1 MWNGEIEMNDNGLAL
16 FAGVAASARAYAL
29 DWKRQ
34 TGGKIVAT
42 FPMHFPAEMIHA
54 AGALPVVLQE
64 VAEEITVGHGA
75 IYPFYCGF
83 SRSAVDQAL
92 KGDLD
97 FADAIVLGDTCV
109 QILGAA
115 DVVRMEM
122 PDVPVYF
129 FQLLACMRDNWT
141 FENVSETVAK
151 ARRGVER
158 LLDTAIS
165 DDALRASIALFNHNR
180 ALMREIYDIR
190 RGNPGILTGGE
201 LQAIVKSSMIMDKA
215 DHNAALEALLP
226 QLRAMAAGDDRRTR
240 VFVSGH
246 MCHAPKPEILALI
259 EEAGGVI
266 ADDDLYTG
274 FRHIAT
280 DVDATG
286 DPVAALTRAYVARN
300 EKVPDPTKIDP
311 EVDWDGY
318 LLRAVA
324 AARAQGMI
332 VLMPKYC
339 EPHMYYYPEIK
350 EAFEAQGVPHL
361 LIETDHEEL
370 PQETLRTRIETFIE
384 LLREREPA

>member
-1 MWNGEIEMNDNGLAL
+1 MSISSAILPFSTA
-16 FAGVAASARAYAL
+16 AASARHYAL
-29 DWKRQ
+29 DWKQR
-34 TGGKIVAT
+34 TGGKVVGA
-42 FPMHFPAEMIHA
+42 FPMHFPAEVIHA

-64 VAEEITVGHGA
+64 VNEEITVGHGM

-92 KGDLD
+92 KGELD
-97 FADAIVLGDTCV
+97 FADGIVLGDTCV

-122 PDVPVYF
+122 PDLPVYF

-141 FENVSETVAK
+141 IENVSETIAK

-158 LLDTAIS
+158 MLETTIS
-165 DDALRASIALFNHNR
+165 DAALWSSIALFNRNR
-180 ALMREIYDIR
+180 QLLREVYALRRRNPDI
-190 RGNPGILTGGE
+190 ITGSQ
-201 LQAIVKSSMIMDKA
+201 LQAIVQSSMIMDKA
-215 DHNAALEALLP
+215 EHNALLEPLVA
-226 QLRAMAAGDDRRTR
+226 QLMADTGTDTRRTR

-246 MCHAPKPEILALI
+246 MCHAPKAELLGMI
-259 EEAGGVI
+259 EEVGGVI

-274 FRHIAT
+274 FRYIST
-280 DVDATG
+280 DIEGDGTG
-286 DPVAALTRAYVARN
+286 DPVMAMTLGYVARN
-300 EKVPDPTKIDP
+300 AAVPDPTKIDP

-318 LLRAVA
+318 LLRAMEA
-324 AARAQGMI
+324 SRSQGLI

-350 EAFEAQGVPHL
+350 EAFEARGIPHL

-370 PQETLRTRIETFIE
+370 PVETLRTRIETFVE
-384 LLREREPA
+384 MLRQREHA